1 MVRGGLRESAR
12 GGERGGE
19 VGRGGERGAEESD
32 DMITYGTS
40 RGGRAGLLCIMLGL
54 TRREY
59 IPRLPGTAAML
70 SQ

>member
-1 MVRGGLRESAR
+1 MVRGGLA
-12 GGERGGE
+12 GECERWGE
-19 VGRGGERGAEESD
+19 VGRGGAEESD
-32 DMITYGTS
+32 DMTTYGTS